1 LGALSLRNW
10 TYDGG
15 LRRISVFVVIGSGL
29 VHHLL
34 PMLFRHHLHAILH
47 NNLVGR
53 CPNPKSSAV
62 VRGGVVIIYLL
73 IAAIDLRILLSLI
86 KNNTVLSLIFQS
98 ASS

>member
-1 LGALSLRNW
+1 MGALSLRNW

-62 VRGGVVIIYLL
+62 IRGVVIVNLL
-73 IAAIDLRILLSLI
+73 IDAIDLRVLLSLI
-86 KNNTVLSLIFQS
+86 KNNTVLFLIF
-98 ASS
+98 